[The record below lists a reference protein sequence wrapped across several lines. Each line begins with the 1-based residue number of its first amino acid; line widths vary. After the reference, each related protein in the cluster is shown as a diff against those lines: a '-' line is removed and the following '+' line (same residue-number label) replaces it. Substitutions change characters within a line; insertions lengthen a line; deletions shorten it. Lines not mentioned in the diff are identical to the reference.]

1 MAPAGAAR
9 SAPWLAAPHARVEGR
24 AQRIAP
30 RRRDGAAQQQVAVT
44 VERGGLLCLQG
55 RDLGRQRMLA
65 HDVAYNLNVLFA
77 IVLAPKAI
85 RAKQEPQPTTVR
97 ARKIFEGYRTTG
109 VFVRRAKAMTA
120 ARHSKRYGAGTLRLG
135 SHLRR
140 GFENSGRSALSNRQ
154 HRSNKHNAADAP
166 EKSAPSLLKRLGP
179 GLITGAADDDPS
191 GIATYSQAGAQF
203 GYGLLWT
210 VFLTLP
216 FMIAIQLVSARI
228 GRVTGKGLA
237 ANVMQIAPRWA
248 VLGLVSL
255 LVIANTFNIA
265 ADIAAMAEA
274 LSLVIGGLNHEHA
287 LIFAAGSTILQVFVP
302 YRRYSPVLKFLTLAL
317 FAYVATAF
325 TVEIPWSTALLA
337 AVWPKADV
345 SGDYF
350 LMVVAVLG
358 TTISPY
364 LFFWQ
369 ASQEVEEMNQ
379 GKRDKPL
386 RDLPSGGDPE
396 IARIRAD
403 TIVGMLLSNTIA
415 FFIILT
421 TASVLHANGVTN
433 INSATQAAEALR
445 PLAGDFT
452 FALFALGI
460 IGTGL
465 LAIPVLAGSAA
476 YGVAEIFGWR
486 ATLEARPE
494 KAVGFYTIIA
504 AATIIGFGL
513 GFTGIDSIHMLVWSA
528 VLNGIVAVPIMA
540 MMMLIV
546 ASAAI
551 MGRFKARSWLVVLGW
566 LGTAIMALA
575 VLALLG
581 SSLVG

>member
-1 MAPAGAAR
+1 M
-9 SAPWLAAPHARVEGR
+9 
-24 AQRIAP
+24 IAI
-30 RRRDGAAQQQVAVT
+30 DGQ
-44 VERGGLLCLQG
+44 
-55 RDLGRQRMLA
+55 
-65 HDVAYNLNVLFA
+65 
-77 IVLAPKAI
+77 I
-85 RAKQEPQPTTVR
+85 R
-97 ARKIFEGYRTTG
+97 
-109 VFVRRAKAMTA
+109 
-120 ARHSKRYGAGTLRLG
+120 
-135 SHLRR
+135 
-140 GFENSGRSALSNRQ
+140 NSGTSALSNRSQ
-154 HRSNKHNAADAP
+154 HRPAENDHSAAPAQSGP
-166 EKSAPSLLKRLGP
+166 TLLRRLGP
-179 GLITGAADDDPS
+179 GLVTGAADDDPS

-203 GYGLLWT
+203 GFGLLWT

-237 ANVMQIAPRWA
+237 ANVMRLGPRWIVMA
-248 VLGLVSL
+248 LVSL

-265 ADIAAMAEA
+265 ADIAAMAES

-287 LIFAAGSTILQVFVP
+287 LIFAAGSTLLQVFLP
-302 YRRYSPVLKFLTLAL
+302 YRRYAPVLKFLTLTL
-317 FAYVATAF
+317 FAYVVTAF
-325 TVEIPWSTALLA
+325 TVKIPWGTALLA
-337 AVWPKADV
+337 AVWPKANV
-345 SGDYF
+345 SADYF
-350 LMVVAVLG
+350 MMVVAVLG

-379 GKRDKPL
+379 GRRDKPL
-386 RDLPSGGDPE
+386 RDLQSGGDPE

-403 TIVGMLLSNTIA
+403 TIVGMLFSNCIA

-421 TASVLHANGVTN
+421 TAAVLNANGVTK
-433 INSATQAAEALR
+433 ISSATEAAEALR

-486 ATLEARPE
+486 ATLEAKPE

-504 AATIIGFGL
+504 AATIIGFSL
-513 GFTGIDSIHMLVWSA
+513 GFTGIDSIRMLVWSA
-528 VLNGIVAVPIMA
+528 VLNGIVAVPVMA

-546 ASAAI
+546 SSAAI
-551 MGRFKARSWLVVLGW
+551 MGRFRARSWLIALGW
-566 LGTAIMALA
+566 LGTALMALA

-581 SSLVG
+581 SSVIGD

>member
-1 MAPAGAAR
+1 M
-9 SAPWLAAPHARVEGR
+9 
-24 AQRIAP
+24 
-30 RRRDGAAQQQVAVT
+30 
-44 VERGGLLCLQG
+44 
-55 RDLGRQRMLA
+55 
-65 HDVAYNLNVLFA
+65 
-77 IVLAPKAI
+77 
-85 RAKQEPQPTTVR
+85 
-97 ARKIFEGYRTTG
+97 
-109 VFVRRAKAMTA
+109 
-120 ARHSKRYGAGTLRLG
+120 
-135 SHLRR
+135 
-140 GFENSGRSALSNRQ
+140 SNRQ
-154 HRSNKHNAADAP
+154 QHRPNERSAADAP
-166 EKSAPSLLKRLGP
+166 EKSAQPLLKRLGP

-216 FMIAIQLVSARI
+216 FMIAIQLVSAQI

-237 ANVMQIAPRWA
+237 ANVMQIAPRWI

-255 LVIANTFNIA
+255 LVVANTFNIA

-274 LSLVIGGLNHEHA
+274 LSLVIGGLKHEHA
-287 LIFAAGSTILQVFVP
+287 LIFAAGSTLLQVFVP
-302 YRRYSPVLKFLTLAL
+302 YRRYSPVLKFLTLTL

-433 INSATQAAEALR
+433 ISSATQAAEALR